1 MAVARACYSSA
12 NLFLLDDPLSAVDSH
27 VAKHLFEKVFSSTT
41 GYLRRKTR
49 IIVTNNISILPEVDQ
64 IVVMSGGSIS
74 ERGTY
79 DELMSRQGPFAEFIQ
94 EHANQESQDEDQAE
108 EGLETEEGGDAMRER
123 KRTISSSASM
133 EKSAGSRSGTLETSK
148 QQVEKEKQLIEE
160 ERSAS
165 GNVKWSVYL
174 DYFRSLTLLWI
185 ALTLIGYVGMQVASV
200 GTNVWLAVWSSDR
213 PVLVIGVNGSNTI
226 VVDTDQRN
234 YRLAVY
240 GCFGLVQGKSDTF
253 YCLLFVIPFPQTISP
268 GLFFFVGAISL
279 VKGTVNSSVT
289 LHRTLLER
297 IMHAPLSFFDTTP
310 LGRIV
315 NRFSKDVD
323 TVDSHIPQAMDG
335 WLICFLQVVATLVL
349 ISVEV
354 PVFMA
359 VIVPILLLYLFIQV

>member
-108 EGLETEEGGDAMRER
+108 EGLETEEGGDAMREQ

-213 PVLVIGVNGSNTI
+213 PVLVIGVNGSSTI

-240 GCFGLVQGKSDTF
+240 GCFGLVQGKRDTF
-253 YCLLFVIPFPQTISP
+253 YCLLFEQLNSISSNHLP
-268 GLFFFVGAISL
+268 RSLFLCGCHLTGEGHGKQLGHPAPDPAGANHARSAE
-279 VKGTVNSSVT
+279 
-289 LHRTLLER
+289 LL
-297 IMHAPLSFFDTTP
+297 
-310 LGRIV
+310 
-315 NRFSKDVD
+315 
-323 TVDSHIPQAMDG
+323 
-335 WLICFLQVVATLVL
+335 
-349 ISVEV
+349 
-354 PVFMA
+354 
-359 VIVPILLLYLFIQV
+359 